1 MSIIA
6 RKTLR
11 DFWEK
16 HSDAEQPLRAWYD
29 DTRNANWRS
38 PTEIKAVY
46 RNASILPNNRV
57 VFNIKGNHYRLI
69 VMIRYDLGIVFIRFV
84 GIHAEYD
91 EVDATTI

>member
-16 HSDAEQPLRAWYD
+16 HSDAEQPLQAWYD